1 MKRKK
6 HTGQRKW
13 IIQAAA
19 QTTYRTEKYIVCDHL
34 TKKLDSSQ
42 SMRAFT
48 TLVLLSCRVDR
59 KFRPF
64 SFMRHMKFRFVVLHR
79 YHGGYFWQIDLA
91 QLAIWPARS
100 IIYIFQPNSWK
111 GFKAVNNTTISS
123 IHKYRKRNSKVPPGF
138 KYLGLKAW
146 PLLQIVQHVCS

>member
-1 MKRKK
+1 MTKHRLYNFEVFFTASDVYSAEGHQLICLSGLCPRHFSWMDQLHNDAKNKKENIINEEKK

-64 SFMRHMKFRFVVLHR
+64 MRHMKFRLVVLHADIIM
-79 YHGGYFWQIDLA
+79 YVPKNYFWQC
-91 QLAIWPARS
+91 
-100 IIYIFQPNSWK
+100 F
-111 GFKAVNNTTISS
+111 
-123 IHKYRKRNSKVPPGF
+123 H
-138 KYLGLKAW
+138 
-146 PLLQIVQHVCS
+146 